1 MPALSVAE
9 YEALARERMEP
20 GAFDYFAGGSGD
32 ELTLADNIDAFRRV
46 RLKPRALRG
55 VVEADT
61 AVTLFGHRLA
71 LPMLLA
77 PTAFNR
83 LAHPDGEVAAARAA
97 AAEGTVLCCS
107 TMATCAIEDVAAV
120 PGVSLWFQV
129 YVFRDREVTAD
140 LVARA
145 QAAGV
150 RAVVLT
156 VDTGRLGRRERDL
169 RNRFGLPEGLVAAN
183 LAPYAKLVAERTG
196 RKLSLSE
203 YAHTLLDASLTWAA
217 VEWLAGVARVPV
229 LVKGVLTADDARAAL
244 DHGAAGVIVSNHGG
258 RQLDGA
264 VASLDALPEIAA
276 AVRDRV
282 PVLIDGGIR
291 RGVDILKALALGAH
305 ATLAGR
311 AYLWGL
317 AADGERGVRDVI
329 ALLRAELELAMALSG
344 CADVAS
350 INRSLIV

>member
-9 YEALARERMEP
+9 YEALASERMEP

-32 ELTLADNIDAFRRV
+32 ELTLADNLDAFRRV

-244 DHGAAGVIVSNHGG
+244 DHGVAGVIVSNHGG

-282 PVLIDGGIR
+282 PVLVDGGIR

>member
-244 DHGAAGVIVSNHGG
+244 DHGVAGVIVSNHGG

-282 PVLIDGGIR
+282 PVLVDGGIR

>member
-32 ELTLADNIDAFRRV
+32 ELTLADNLDAFRRV

-244 DHGAAGVIVSNHGG
+244 DHGVAGVIVSNHGG

-282 PVLIDGGIR
+282 PVLVDGGIR

>member
-1 MPALSVAE
+1 MLSVAD
-9 YEALARERMEP
+9 YEALARERMEAT
-20 GAFDYFAGGSGD
+20 AFDYFAGGAGD
-32 ELTLADNIDAFRRV
+32 ELTLADNVEAFRRV
-46 RLKPRALRG
+46 RLRPRALRG

-61 AVTLFGHRLA
+61 TVALCGQRLA
-71 LPMLLA
+71 QPMLLA

-83 LAHPDGEVAAARAA
+83 LAHPDGELAAARAA
-97 AAEGTVLCCS
+97 AAEDTVFCCS
-107 TMATCAIEDVAAV
+107 TMATCAIEEVAAV
-120 PGVSLWFQV
+120 PGASLWFQV

-145 QAAGV
+145 QAVGI
-150 RAVVLT
+150 RALVLT

-203 YAHTLLDASLTWAA
+203 YAHTLLDASLTWTA
-217 VEWLAGVARVPV
+217 VEWLAGIARVPV

-276 AVRDRV
+276 AVGDRV
-282 PVLIDGGIR
+282 PVLVDGGIR
-291 RGVDILKALALGAH
+291 RGTDILKALALGAH
-305 ATLAGR
+305 ATLIGR

-344 CADVAS
+344 CANVAG
-350 INRSLIV
+350 ITRALVQ

>member
-55 VVEADT
+55 IVEADT

-244 DHGAAGVIVSNHGG
+244 DHGVAGVIVSNHGG

-282 PVLIDGGIR
+282 PVLVDGGIR

>member
-9 YEALARERMEP
+9 YEALASERMEP

-217 VEWLAGVARVPV
+217 VEWLAGLARVPV

-282 PVLIDGGIR
+282 PVLVDGGIR
-291 RGVDILKALALGAH
+291 RGVDILKAVALGAH

>member
-32 ELTLADNIDAFRRV
+32 ELTLADNLDAFRRV